1 MVVVVGIPL
10 TVMRIVVVNAAMMLG
25 VVTIALVSAVRVNKM
40 KLILENWNKFLNEEE
55 QPQKCLT
62 VGQLINTIDK
72 MQSEEGS
79 EEIRSKM
86 GKYISSIAQTLIGI
100 IPVVGPLALQG
111 YGIFSLLKQA
121 KDDLKDKKVSYDQVS
136 DYPILGTLKID
147 PELIKV
153 IDDDILKQL
162 DEMYEKDVLKNVEP
176 STCVNKIETIN
187 DFIRRKIKIETD
199 KAVTIIDQS
208 A

>member
-10 TVMRIVVVNAAMMLG
+10 TVMRIVVVDVAMMLG
-25 VVTIALVSAVRVNKM
+25 VETIALVNAARVNKM

-79 EEIRSKM
+79 EEVRSKM
-86 GKYISSIAQTLIGI
+86 GKYVSSIAQTLISI
-100 IPVVGPLALQG
+100 IPFGSLVLQG
-111 YGIFSLLKQA
+111 YGIFNLLKQA
-121 KDDLKDKKVSYDQVS
+121 KNDLKDKKISYDQVS

>member
-1 MVVVVGIPL
+1 
-10 TVMRIVVVNAAMMLG
+10 
-25 VVTIALVSAVRVNKM
+25 M

-86 GKYISSIAQTLIGI
+86 GKYISSIAQTLISI
-100 IPVVGPLALQG
+100 IPFGSLVLQG
-111 YGIFSLLKQA
+111 YGIFNLLKQA
-121 KDDLKDKKVSYDQVS
+121 KNDLKDKKISYDQVS

>member
-1 MVVVVGIPL
+1 
-10 TVMRIVVVNAAMMLG
+10 
-25 VVTIALVSAVRVNKM
+25 M

-176 STCVNKIETIN
+176 STCVDKIETIN
-187 DFIRRKIKIETD
+187 DFIRRKIKIETN

>member
-1 MVVVVGIPL
+1 
-10 TVMRIVVVNAAMMLG
+10 
-25 VVTIALVSAVRVNKM
+25 M

-79 EEIRSKM
+79 EEVRSKM
-86 GKYISSIAQTLIGI
+86 GKYVSSIAQTLISI
-100 IPVVGPLALQG
+100 IPFGSLVLQG
-111 YGIFSLLKQA
+111 YGIFNLLKQA
-121 KDDLKDKKVSYDQVS
+121 KNDLKDKKISYDQVS

>member
-1 MVVVVGIPL
+1 
-10 TVMRIVVVNAAMMLG
+10 
-25 VVTIALVSAVRVNKM
+25 M

-62 VGQLINTIDK
+62 VAQLIDTIDK

-79 EEIRSKM
+79 EEVRSKM
-86 GKYISSIAQTLIGI
+86 GKYVSSIAQTLISI
-100 IPVVGPLALQG
+100 IPFGSLVLQG
-111 YGIFSLLKQA
+111 YGIFNLLKQA
-121 KDDLKDKKVSYDQVS
+121 KNDLKDKKISYDQIS

-147 PELIKV
+147 PEIIKV

-208 A
+208 V

>member
-1 MVVVVGIPL
+1 
-10 TVMRIVVVNAAMMLG
+10 
-25 VVTIALVSAVRVNKM
+25 M

-79 EEIRSKM
+79 EEVRSKM
-86 GKYISSIAQTLIGI
+86 GKYVSSIAQTLISI
-100 IPVVGPLALQG
+100 IPFGSLVLQG
-111 YGIFSLLKQA
+111 YGIFNLLKQA
-121 KDDLKDKKVSYDQVS
+121 KNDLKDKKISYDQVS

-162 DEMYEKDVLKNVEP
+162 DEMYENDVLKNVEP